1 MTDMR
6 TRKLPATIQ
15 ALLIL
20 LSIIGWAMPA
30 VMAQTP
36 TPEEVNAVARDLWC
50 PLCAG
55 VRLDTCELKA
65 CEQMREVIA
74 LKLSEGATP
83 EEIKAYFIQQYGPQV
98 LGEPPRQG
106 FTLLAWILP
115 FGLLAAGA
123 GWLAYQGHRWSLRRQ
138 MLRARVA
145 ASRPNPSQPQDDYTR
160 RLEEEL
166 HRLD

>member
-1 MTDMR
+1 
-6 TRKLPATIQ
+6 
-15 ALLIL
+15 
-20 LSIIGWAMPA
+20 
-30 VMAQTP
+30 MAQTP

-55 VRLDTCELKA
+55 VRLDICELKA

-83 EEIKAYFIQQYGPQV
+83 EEIKAYFVEQYGPQV

-106 FTLLAWILP
+106 FTLLAWVLP
-115 FGLLAAGA
+115 FVFLAAGVGLLAYLGR
-123 GWLAYQGHRWSLRRQ
+123 RWSRHRQ
-138 MLRARVA
+138 TAAIAVA
-145 ASRPNPSQPQDDYTR
+145 NPSPMTPQDEYVR